1 MAMIRNVAWTLAG
14 LGLPL
19 LVGAAALP
27 FLIARIGVESVGILT
42 LVWALIGYFSLF
54 DFGLGRALTQQ
65 ISVNL
70 TSDRLHHVPSLAKSG
85 VLFTLCT
92 GVLGGL
98 LLAALSSPM
107 AHRWLGVSAALQDSA
122 AVSLC
127 IAAFGIPLTTA
138 TTGLR
143 GILEAY
149 GAFRI
154 ANVLRL
160 ALGVA
165 NFGLPALCVVW
176 FGPSLVWMI
185 VSLVGA
191 RLLVLVGHWL
201 AVNRLLPAEWQRTP
215 FSRAQLSKLFSFGA
229 WMTVSNIVG
238 PLMVTADRFV
248 IAAVLGA
255 QVVAFYTVP
264 SEMLM
269 RMLILPTAL
278 TTVLFPQLAALLV
291 GDRAAAARLYRKCL
305 GWIAVTMTP
314 FCLAIAL
321 SSHWGLSLWLGAP
334 FADQSWLVV
343 VILTVGIWV
352 NSIAFVPFAAVQA
365 SGQVQRI
372 AKIHVMELLF
382 YVPLLVYSVKQ
393 FGLTGAAV
401 AWVVRVAVD
410 LVFMLHAAHHAG
422 LNSRDNTVLASDV
435 VSHKLKL

>member
-1 MAMIRNVAWTLAG
+1 M
-14 LGLPL
+14 
-19 LVGAAALP
+19 
-27 FLIARIGVESVGILT
+27 
-42 LVWALIGYFSLF
+42 
-54 DFGLGRALTQQ
+54 
-65 ISVNL
+65 
-70 TSDRLHHVPSLAKSG
+70 
-85 VLFTLCT
+85 
-92 GVLGGL
+92 
-98 LLAALSSPM
+98 
-107 AHRWLGVSAALQDSA
+107 
-122 AVSLC
+122 SLC

-185 VSLVGA
+185 VSLVAQGCWCWSATGWPSTGFCRQSGSA
-191 RLLVLVGHWL
+191 RPLPSTTLEALLLWCLDDGVQY
-201 AVNRLLPAEWQRTP
+201 R
-215 FSRAQLSKLFSFGA
+215 
-229 WMTVSNIVG
+229 G

-278 TTVLFPQLAALLV
+278 TTVLFPQLAALLSW
-291 GDRAAAARLYRKCL
+291 GSRSGCE
-305 GWIAVTMTP
+305 
-314 FCLAIAL
+314 AL
-321 SSHWGLSLWLGAP
+321 SQVLRLDCGDHDAILFGYRTVVPLGLSLWLGAP

-352 NSIAFVPFAAVQA
+352 NSIAFVTLCCC
-365 SGQVQRI
+365 SSQR
-372 AKIHVMELLF
+372 AGTEDRENPCDGTAFLCS
-382 YVPLLVYSVKQ
+382 SV
-393 FGLTGAAV
+393 GL
-401 AWVVRVAVD
+401 
-410 LVFMLHAAHHAG
+410 
-422 LNSRDNTVLASDV
+422 
-435 VSHKLKL
+435 